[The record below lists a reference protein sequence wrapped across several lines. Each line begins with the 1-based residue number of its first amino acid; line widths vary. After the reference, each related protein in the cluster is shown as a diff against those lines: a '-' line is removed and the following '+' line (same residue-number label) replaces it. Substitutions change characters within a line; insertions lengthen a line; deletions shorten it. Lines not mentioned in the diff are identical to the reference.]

1 MTIQSATQQTDVVLG
16 LGQIRVTNEADSVLV
31 CLGLGSCVA
40 ICAYDPIAKVA
51 GMAHI
56 VLPATT
62 SGAAPHPKF
71 ADAAIPMIIKQ
82 MQELGALKVRMV
94 VKIVGGAQMVG
105 ANGNI
110 GVMNI
115 GDRNVEAVN
124 KLLTDN
130 GLAVKAA
137 ETGGD
142 HGRTTRFYVDSGAV
156 LVSRAG
162 GDSHEL

>member
-1 MTIQSATQQTDVVLG
+1 MTTQTTTQRTDVVLG
-16 LGQIRVTNEADSVLV
+16 LGQMRATNDPSLALV

-40 ICAYDPIAKVA
+40 VCMYDPIAQVA
-51 GMAHI
+51 GMAHV

-62 SGAAPHPKF
+62 NGAAPHPKF
-71 ADAAIPMIIKQ
+71 ADAAIPMLIEE
-82 MQELGALKVRMV
+82 MRGLGALKVRMK

-105 ANGNI
+105 GDGNI

-115 GDRNVEAVN
+115 GDRNVEAVTS
-124 KLLTDN
+124 LLTAN
-130 GLAVKAA
+130 GLELQAA

-142 HGRTTRFYVDSGAV
+142 HGRTARFFVDSSTV

-162 GDSHEL
+162 GTSHEL